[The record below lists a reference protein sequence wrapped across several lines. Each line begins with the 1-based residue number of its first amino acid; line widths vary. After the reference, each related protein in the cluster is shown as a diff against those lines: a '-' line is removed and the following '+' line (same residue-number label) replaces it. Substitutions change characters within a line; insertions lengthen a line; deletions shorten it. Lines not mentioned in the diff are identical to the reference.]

1 MNRPEKRTAAALAA
15 ALAVGVGA
23 GAGGYA
29 FTRGGDSSTSA
40 TGAPAAVTTTT
51 ARTVPQ
57 PAVASTAALSI
68 KQIYA
73 QDNPGVVELTVTTV
87 GSGGGTGGFPF
98 GGGGTSTAQGSGFVY
113 NSSGDIV
120 TNQHVISGA
129 TSVKVKF
136 PDGKTYSGTVVG
148 SDTSSDLA
156 VVKVDAPASELHPLA
171 LGNSSAVSV
180 GDGVVAI
187 GSPFGLENT
196 LTAGIVSAVN
206 RSIQATNGFTIGGAI
221 QTDAAI
227 NHGNSG
233 GVLLDMSGNVIG
245 VTAQIESDSGDN
257 AGVGFAIPSNTV
269 KSIASQIIGGQQ
281 VKHAYLGVSIG
292 DGPNG
297 GSVVE
302 SVQSGTPAANAGLKT
317 GDVIT
322 AVDGNSV
329 PDSATLTTV
338 IGSHKPGDK
347 VTLTFTR
354 NGATKTTT
362 VTLGTRPSSS

>member
-1 MNRPEKRTAAALAA
+1 MNRPQKRTAAALVA

-29 FTRGGDSSTSA
+29 FTRGGDSSSSA
-40 TGAPAAVTTTT
+40 TGAPAATTTT
-51 ARTVPQ
+51 APQ
-57 PAVASTAALSI
+57 PAAASSSTLGI

-73 QDNPGVVELTVTTV
+73 KDNPGVVELTVTT
-87 GSGGGTGGFPF
+87 GGGGTGNFPF
-98 GGGGTSTAQGSGFVY
+98 GGGGGGSSTAQGSGFVY
-113 NSSGDIV
+113 DSSGDIV
-120 TNQHVISGA
+120 TNQHVVDGA

-156 VVKVDAPASELHPLA
+156 VVKVNAPASELHPLA

-196 LTAGIVSAVN
+196 LTAGIVSAVD

-269 KSIASQIIGGQQ
+269 KSIASQIVGGQQ

-292 DGPNG
+292 DAASG
-297 GSVVE
+297 GATVE
-302 SVQSGTPAANAGLKT
+302 TVQSGTPAAKAGLRA

-329 PDSATLTTV
+329 ADSQTLTTV
-338 IGSHKPGDK
+338 IGSHKPGDQ
-347 VTLTFTR
+347 VTLTYTR
-354 NGATKTTT
+354 NGATHTTT